1 MSKSHYYALPSGT
14 MVDEY
19 RIESVLGH
27 GGFGI
32 TYLATDLNLESEV
45 AIKEYLPADMA
56 VRDSAQSVQPKS
68 SADDADFQWGLDRFV
83 DEARTLARLRHNNI
97 VRVARIFERNGTA
110 YMVTDFERGCSLT
123 NWLAQK
129 PEPPTEQEFLDLLRP
144 LLDGLDKVHQSGFL
158 HRDIKPD
165 NIYMCDGGRPVLLD
179 FGSARQAL
187 GTRSRSMTSIVSQG
201 YAPIEQY
208 STDSKRQGPWSDI
221 YALAAVVYR
230 AIRGDAPV
238 EATAR
243 SEAKLTADPDPLV
256 PLAESVADR
265 YSRQFLDALDWALAV
280 LPRDRPQDVA
290 AFRQALLGMAADDDA
305 GPAEELPEHPSGNV
319 RRLDP
324 RLVGAAI
331 GTVAV
336 LAVAGIWLLAPTG
349 GTAEPTDGL
358 RLATEGETSAQS
370 ATRGSVPALP
380 RPEQAS
386 VPPVILAQEA
396 IPPRAETAAPPAVA
410 LASPTQPPPAEVV
423 PAEPPVQVEKALAE
437 PSPSAPTPPAP
448 VEKALAEPPP
458 SAATPPAPVE
468 NALAE
473 PPPAAPTQP
482 APVEKALA
490 EPPPSA
496 PTPPAPVEKAL
507 SEPPPSAPTP
517 PAPVEKALAEP
528 PPSAPTPPAPVEK
541 ALSEP
546 PPSAPTPPAPVE
558 KALAEASTAS
568 PSAPVSVGFAV
579 PRPKPPSTPL
589 TESSSRTIIP
599 PAEGMRP
606 PPPAR
611 TMEQALQPPS
621 AKPPRPLQPE
631 PQAARP
637 ARGEMPRNE
646 RKNDTT
652 AAEPARRPGSETQ
665 LAALAVPPPSAFQR
679 RPFTPIEPR
688 CAIGGSQMGGR
699 DLQGCMMAGADL
711 RGISFAGANMAQANL
726 SGADLS
732 GADLSGAVL
741 AGANL
746 TRAKLRD
753 AKLVQTKGD
762 AAVFR
767 SADLSNANVQGASLS
782 QADFRSATVHGVVW
796 KGATIRRA
804 IIRSIQ
810 QLDCAALAQAAGFD
824 ETDREDGQCR

>member
-468 NALAE
+468 
-473 PPPAAPTQP
+473 
-482 APVEKALA
+482 
-490 EPPPSA
+490 
-496 PTPPAPVEKAL
+496 
-507 SEPPPSAPTP
+507 
-517 PAPVEKALAEP
+517 KALAEP

-679 RPFTPIEPR
+679 RPFTPIDPR